1 MSSSLLQKYAA
12 CGISIESL
20 LTKITKPAE
29 RVVVLKWTF
38 TEDLIA
44 LGVQSVGNAANAN
57 YKLWVAPEAKL
68 ADSVT
73 DIGTRSGPNL
83 EAIAALK
90 PDLIISN
97 ADNNAAIYAQLK
109 GIALTIEYDPFKG
122 NGYEQMNYPL
132 AGTTWTFGGP
142 ISSKVLV
149 DQVVGS

>member
-29 RVVVLKWTF
+29 RVVVLEWMF

-68 ADSVT
+68 ASKLCLPYRTVT
-73 DIGTRSGPNL
+73 SSTLRKRRSMYSEP
-83 EAIAALK
+83 
-90 PDLIISN
+90 P
-97 ADNNAAIYAQLK
+97 
-109 GIALTIEYDPFKG
+109 
-122 NGYEQMNYPL
+122 
-132 AGTTWTFGGP
+132 
-142 ISSKVLV
+142 
-149 DQVVGS
+149 